1 MACRCGQGYTAPMIS
16 KLDLEGARSAV
27 AAFAT
32 RTPLLWAADLT
43 ARVGTDV
50 YLKLE
55 SLQVT
60 GSFKIR
66 GAANRLMALTEDERS
81 RGVVTSSSGNH
92 GTAVAQVAAKMAVPA
107 TICVPHW
114 VDPVKRG
121 AMEAAGAR
129 VVLAGGTFDEAD
141 AHALTLAKEEGLTFV
156 HPFDDPWVIAG
167 QGTVGLEI
175 LDELP
180 DVGELLA
187 PLSGGGLV
195 GGIAYGVKEAGH
207 GAAITAVSAERA
219 TVMLESV
226 RAGRPVEMEEEE
238 TLANALS
245 GGIGLQNRHT
255 FELVRSLVDGH
266 VTVSEEATAEGIAY
280 AARELHLVV
289 EGGGAVGLAAALSG
303 AWTPRCPGTPIAIV
317 VSGGN
322 VSAER
327 IREVTQNRPP
337 ETVRPGS

>member
-1 MACRCGQGYTAPMIS
+1 MIS
-16 KLDLEGARSAV
+16 KLDLEVARSAV

-43 ARVGTDV
+43 ARIGTDV

-92 GTAVAQVAAKMAVPA
+92 GTAVAHVAARMAVPA
-107 TICVPHW
+107 TICVPDW
-114 VDPVKRG
+114 VDPVKRAAIEAVG
-121 AMEAAGAR
+121 AQ
-129 VVLAGGTFDEAD
+129 VVLAGQTFDEAD
-141 AHALTLAKEEGLTFV
+141 AHAWILAKKRGLTFV

-195 GGIAYGVKEAGH
+195 GGVAYGVTEAGH
-207 GAAITAVSAERA
+207 GAAVTAVSSARA
-219 TVMLESV
+219 TVMLESL
-226 RAGRPVEMEEEE
+226 RAGRPVEIEEEE

-245 GGIGLQNRHT
+245 GGIGLRNRHT
-255 FELVRSLVDGH
+255 FKLVRDLVDRH
-266 VTVSEEATAEGIAY
+266 VTVSEEATAAAVAY

-289 EGGGAVGLAAALSG
+289 EGGGAVGLAAALTG
-303 AWTPRCPGTPIAIV
+303 AWTPRDPGTPIAIV

-327 IREVTQNRPP
+327 LREVMRKCPP
-337 ETVRPGS
+337 EAPRPAS